1 MKRIL
6 IIVASAVAAS
16 ALAYA
21 AIPNKC
27 MVCKGTGWNGQ
38 AKCGVCGGDGDTAN

>member
-1 MKRIL
+1 MKRVL
-6 IIVASAVAAS
+6 IIVSAMLTAA
-16 ALAYA
+16 AIAYA

-27 MVCKGTGWNGQ
+27 TICKGTGWNGQ